1 MTVIGLCELD
11 LHLEG
16 IQSLKSKRGI
26 IKRIKARVRSKF
38 NVSVAEVDYLDTWQR
53 STLAVAVVANDQRFA
68 NQVLSQ
74 VVNLVAACGDAML
87 IQERMTFY

>member
-11 LHLEG
+11 LHMEG

-26 IKRIKARVRSKF
+26 IKRIKARVSNKF

-53 STLAVAVVANDQRFA
+53 STLAVVVVANDQRFA
-68 NQVLSQ
+68 NEVLSKA
-74 VVNLVAACGDAML
+74 VNLVASCSEAML
-87 IQERMTFY
+87 IGQRMTFY